1 MKKMILLAVAALMMS
16 AASHTEIRYKDLEW
30 ITGNWHMDAGEI
42 QVYESWKKG
51 KDESYVGEAWVL
63 QGRDTIVTEYI
74 KIEKIGPHWVYIA
87 QINDGN
93 PVLFT
98 LKETSEPKNLVFENM
113 EHDNP
118 KWITYKWINK
128 NEVLAA
134 TETDIEGPITREEY
148 PYKRR

>member
-1 MKKMILLAVAALMMS
+1 MKKLILLAVAALILS
-16 AASHTEIRYKDLEW
+16 AASHTEIKYKDLEW
-30 ITGNWHMDAGEI
+30 ITGNWHLDAGEI
-42 QVYESWKKG
+42 QVYENWKKG

-63 QGRDTIVTEYI
+63 QGRDTIVTEHI

-98 LKETSEPKNLVFENM
+98 LKENSDAKNLVFENM

-118 KWITYKWINK
+118 QRIIYKWVNK
-128 NEVLAA
+128 NEIYAA
-134 TETDIEGPITREEY
+134 TEATVDGQDIRDEY